1 MTGKMFAAC
10 AALLMMGTT
19 VCRAQTPPQTVPGTI
34 DWKVAAL
41 PSIQA
46 TEGNPQIVE
55 TVLGP
60 AVQFDGKQ
68 DAWFLDT
75 NPLKGMKEATIEVIF
90 KPDGDGDF
98 AQRFLHMGLLRGER
112 IMFET
117 RVNPDRTWY
126 FDAHTSLSDGN
137 KLTLIDSALH
147 HPTDRWYNVTL
158 IVYRNMLVTYVNG
171 SPQRWGNLTF
181 LPIDE
186 GITSVGVRQNK
197 VCWFKGQ
204 MYRIR
209 ITPKALLP
217 RDLLKDYEELNK
229 AL

>member
-1 MTGKMFAAC
+1 M
-10 AALLMMGTT
+10 
-19 VCRAQTPPQTVPGTI
+19 
-34 DWKVAAL
+34 
-41 PSIQA
+41 
-46 TEGNPQIVE
+46 
-55 TVLGP
+55 
-60 AVQFDGKQ
+60 
-68 DAWFLDT
+68 
-75 NPLKGMKEATIEVIF
+75 
-90 KPDGDGDF
+90 
-98 AQRFLHMGLLRGER
+98 
-112 IMFET
+112 
-117 RVNPDRTWY
+117 
-126 FDAHTSLSDGN
+126 HTSLSDGT

-181 LPIDE
+181 FPIDE